1 MRAIDQFQAS
11 NDINQPFKRL
21 RFLPWFSVLWII

>member
-11 NDINQPFKRL
+11 NDINRPFKQL
-21 RFLPWFSVLWII
+21 RFLPQLSVLWII